1 MKERNVFLFLVAIII
16 LTSIILFTNIG
27 YANEN
32 LISSNTNYSSKDFN
46 VEFNKN
52 SNNISNNINII
63 SSKKVSLNT
72 IVLNNLEETQV
83 FTIPVINNSNNLS
96 AKIST
101 NIFNSN
107 PEYFEVN
114 CQTSKSILKEN
125 SDDVIIEVTVQ
136 LIKMPLYSNES
147 TEITI
152 EIIAEPIY

>member
-1 MKERNVFLFLVAIII
+1 MKERNLFLFLVAIII

-32 LISSNTNYSSKDFN
+32 LISSNTNYLSKDFN

-96 AKIST
+96 AQIST

-125 SDDVIIEVTVQ
+125 SDEVIIEVTVQ

>member
-1 MKERNVFLFLVAIII
+1 MKERNLFLFLVAIII

-32 LISSNTNYSSKDFN
+32 LISSNTNYSSNDFN

>member
-1 MKERNVFLFLVAIII
+1 MKERNLFLFLVAIII

>member
-1 MKERNVFLFLVAIII
+1 MKERNLFLFLVAIII

-96 AKIST
+96 KYQLIFSILIQ
-101 NIFNSN
+101 NIL
-107 PEYFEVN
+107 
-114 CQTSKSILKEN
+114 KSIAKHQN
-125 SDDVIIEVTVQ
+125 Q
-136 LIKMPLYSNES
+136 F
-147 TEITI
+147 
-152 EIIAEPIY
+152 